1 MASHK
6 LRRKAHTRRKKTSK
20 PGTAPGHLT
29 HDPAAPRSRVDA
41 ISYGPGEVVEL
52 EITDVM
58 ELRELRGKR
67 PVLWVNVSGLGD
79 VGTLATL
86 GELFGLHPL
95 ALEDVVHVPQRP
107 KVETYADVLFIV
119 LQMTTLESAP
129 SAEQVSLFIGDDFVV
144 TFQEH
149 AGDCLDAVRE
159 RIRRGGG
166 RIRGSGADYLGYA
179 LVDAIVDQYFPVLD
193 AFVDRMESLEDQ
205 VVAARTTDVHTAL
218 YELRQEG
225 RALRR
230 VIWPLRDALGTLARE
245 HHPRVNEETRLYF
258 RDCHDHAFQL
268 IEIVES
274 SRDTAN
280 GLMDLHISIASQRMN
295 EVMKVLTII
304 ATIFIPLSWVAGVY
318 GMNFDPDSSPWNM
331 PELNWW
337 LGYPMALGMMA
348 VLAGGMLFYFR
359 RKGWLGGRGPA
370 PRESGP
376 DQP

>member
-1 MASHK
+1 MPSIK

-20 PGTAPGHLT
+20 PGTPPGHLT
-29 HDPAAPRSRVDA
+29 HDPTAPRSRVEA
-41 ISYGPGEVVEL
+41 ISYGPDDFVEL
-52 EITDVM
+52 EVTDLA

-67 PVLWVNVSGLGD
+67 PLLWVNVNGLGD
-79 VGTLATL
+79 VATLSAL

-107 KVETYADVLFIV
+107 KVEAFAEVLFVV
-119 LQMTTLESAP
+119 LQMTTVASAP
-129 SAEQVSLFIGDDFVV
+129 AAEQVSLFIGDDFVV

-149 AGDCLDAVRE
+149 DGDCLDPVRE

-166 RIRGSGADYLGYA
+166 RIRDSGADYLGYA

-193 AFVDRMESLEDQ
+193 AFVDRMEALEDR
-205 VVAARTTDVHTAL
+205 VVAARSTDVHTAL

-245 HHPRVNEETRLYF
+245 HHPRINEETRLYF

-274 SRDTAN
+274 ARETAN
-280 GLMDLHISIASQRMN
+280 GLMDLHLSISSQRMN

-318 GMNFDPDSSPWNM
+318 GMNFDREASPWNM
-331 PELNWW
+331 PELHSA
-337 LGYPMALGMMA
+337 LGYPMVLGFMAL
-348 VLAGGMLFYFR
+348 VAGGMLYYFR
-359 RKGWLGGRGPA
+359 RKGWLGGDGPE